1 MLGQLQP
8 AAGVLE
14 DLYEVPAGKRALIS
28 SVRIASVESA
38 AAVGEV
44 LVTVADDGAVHDEA
58 QTQLFLDLGL
68 KNAFSL
74 TEGWTLDAGDVIRV
88 RSSTGDVAFTAY
100 GEEYPVP

>member
-1 MLGQLQP
+1 MLGQLKP

-14 DLYEVPAGKRALIS
+14 DLYEVPVGKKALVS

-38 AAVGEV
+38 AAVGDV
-44 LVTVADDGAVHDEA
+44 LVTVAEDGAADDES
-58 QTQLFLDLGL
+58 QTQLFLELGL

-74 TEGWTLDAGDVIRV
+74 TEGWTLNAGDVIRV